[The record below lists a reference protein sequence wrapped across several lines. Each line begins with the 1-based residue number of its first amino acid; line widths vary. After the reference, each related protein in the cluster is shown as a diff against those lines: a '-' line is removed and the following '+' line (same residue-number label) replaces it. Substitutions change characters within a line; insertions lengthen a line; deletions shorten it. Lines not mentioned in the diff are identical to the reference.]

1 MATTVT
7 PQDAPASDPVQ
18 VAGVAPIKTEYLK
31 PKNDPAKQN
40 KRQYDTALL
49 DQAEEQGAYQEQN
62 SEREAKR
69 VKLENQPEEPAA
81 DIPSIPTDE
90 SAKPKKRQK
99 RPRGQNKKRDRI
111 AVWDEVTI
119 CNEVAQGKTCEKGKN
134 CRWSHDIDAYL
145 ANKEEDLGPN
155 CPQFDL
161 FGQCKYGIKCRFA
174 KAHTDTEGKMI
185 VDKEKTASIAEA
197 DVFKNA
203 GLREFQKALR
213 TRKVELRKAD
223 EYTLWYNAAKLRRQ
237 EINEGINILPGTQLG
252 QSNGTSGKSEGLNG
266 DDGGLQNEVP
276 RSETAT
282 DGLMDD
288 NAEIK
293 QEIVRD
299 TSNGDAGEADASQT
313 EAALGKV
320 PNGGDVAKQ
329 ENKSKIKEKAVNTTI
344 FDEKHRE
351 ARRKILEK
359 FDHDPATIRFRCDRK
374 KPLDFRGKTYLAPL
388 TTVGNLPF
396 RRICKSFGVDI
407 TCGEMGMVTNLLSGQ
422 QHEWA
427 LTKRHVSED
436 IFGVQIAGNSV
447 QTIVRCCEAIK
458 QSGIELDFVDLNL
471 GCPVDSI
478 TKIGAG
484 SALLDQKAK
493 LYDICAGANYV
504 LDDTPFT
511 VKLRKGI
518 STSKPVA
525 HKLLPLFKQA
535 GVSLVSLHGRS
546 KEQRYTKQADWG
558 FIKECSNAVEDLPL
572 FGNGD
577 ILSPQDYWHQIE
589 DEHLDGVMIGRG
601 GLIKPWIF
609 TEIRER
615 RVWDISSGERFDMLK
630 DFAKCGLEY
639 WGSDT
644 MGVNTTRRFMCEWMS
659 FLYRYIPVGL
669 LEVLPQKMNDRP
681 PAYYGRNDLETMM
694 ASPNSKDWVK
704 ISEMILGPAPA
715 SFNFVPKHK
724 SNAYETDNYEG

>member
-1 MATTVT
+1 MATDVT
-7 PQDAPASDPVQ
+7 PQDAPAPDPVQ
-18 VAGVAPIKTEYLK
+18 VAGVAPIKKEYLK

-40 KRQYDTALL
+40 KRQYDQALL
-49 DQAEEQGAYQEQN
+49 DEAEEQGAYQEEN

-69 VKLENQPEEPAA
+69 LKLENQPQELAA
-81 DIPSIPTDE
+81 DVLSIPTDE
-90 SAKPKKRQK
+90 SSKSKKRQ
-99 RPRGQNKKRDRI
+99 RGQNKKRDRS
-111 AVWDEVTI
+111 AVWDEVKI

-145 ANKEEDLGPN
+145 ANKGEDLGPN

-174 KAHTDTEGKMI
+174 KAHTDNEGKMI
-185 VDKEKTASIAEA
+185 VDKEKTASITEA

-213 TRKVELRKAD
+213 TRKIELKKAD
-223 EYTLWYNAAKLRRQ
+223 EYTTWYNAAKLRRQ
-237 EINEGINILPGTQLG
+237 EINEGIDIPPGMQLR
-252 QSNGTSGKSEGLNG
+252 QSNGTSNGTSGENEGLNG
-266 DDGGLQNEVP
+266 DDGGLQIDVS

-282 DGLMDD
+282 DGLMDAI
-288 NAEIK
+288 AEL
-293 QEIVRD
+293 
-299 TSNGDAGEADASQT
+299 T
-313 EAALGKV
+313 KV
-320 PNGGDVAKQ
+320 PNKGDVPKQ
-329 ENKSKIKEKAVNTTI
+329 ANKPKLKERFANTTI

-407 TCGEMGMVTNLLSGQ
+407 TCGEMAMVTNLLSGQ

-447 QTIVRCCEAIK
+447 QTIARCCEAIK
-458 QSGIELDFVDLNL
+458 ESGIEVDFVDLNL

-504 LDDTPFT
+504 LGDTPFT

-546 KEQRYTKQADWG
+546 KEQRYTKQADWAY
-558 FIKECSNAVEDLPL
+558 IKECSSAVNDLPL

-577 ILSPQDYWHQIE
+577 ILSPQDYWRQIE
-589 DEHLDGVMIGRG
+589 EEHLDGVMIGRG
-601 GLIKPWIF
+601 ALIKPWIF

-669 LEVLPQKMNDRP
+669 LEVLPQKINDRP

-704 ISEMILGPAPA
+704 ISEMILGPAPP

-724 SNAYETDNYEG
+724 SNAYENDNYEG